1 MKVKV
6 TSTVQQVANRIS
18 PGISRLRGVILYELQ
33 VLNDD
38 DEVMITI
45 SREDEMMIITS
56 SILKVNWYDKNCNQA
71 TLAAYARRKFSSGE
85 ISTEHMRNIMKV
97 ASAYNFNKNS
107 ASPLEEKKLIFFQEV
122 KKYLLECIQIF
133 SFEPPC
139 LQVEFCKLKNGC
151 LQIHINVR
159 TLISVLCNVDA
170 DFFFNFRRVG

>member
-45 SREDEMMIITS
+45 NREDEMMIITN
-56 SILKVNWYDKNCNQA
+56 SILKVNWSDKNYNQA

-97 ASAYNFNKNS
+97 AA
-107 ASPLEEKKLIFFQEV
+107 A
-122 KKYLLECIQIF
+122 
-133 SFEPPC
+133 
-139 LQVEFCKLKNGC
+139 
-151 LQIHINVR
+151 
-159 TLISVLCNVDA
+159 
-170 DFFFNFRRVG
+170 

>member
-56 SILKVNWYDKNCNQA
+56 SILKVNWYDKNYNQA

-97 ASAYNFNKNS
+97 ASAYNFHTNS
-107 ASPLEEKKLIFFQEV
+107 ASPLEEKRWTFFQEV

-139 LQVEFCKLKNGC
+139 LQVEFCKL
-151 LQIHINVR
+151 
-159 TLISVLCNVDA
+159 
-170 DFFFNFRRVG
+170 

>member
-38 DEVMITI
+38 DEVMI

-97 ASAYNFNKNS
+97 ASA
-107 ASPLEEKKLIFFQEV
+107 
-122 KKYLLECIQIF
+122 
-133 SFEPPC
+133 
-139 LQVEFCKLKNGC
+139 
-151 LQIHINVR
+151 
-159 TLISVLCNVDA
+159 
-170 DFFFNFRRVG
+170 

>member
-1 MKVKV
+1 MKVKCFSKFCRCYESESDFATFVIVMKVKV

-56 SILKVNWYDKNCNQA
+56 SILKVNWYDKNYNQA

-97 ASAYNFNKNS
+97 ASAYNFHKNP
-107 ASPLEEKKLIFFQEV
+107 AFPLEEKNEL
-122 KKYLLECIQIF
+122 F
-133 SFEPPC
+133 SRRWRNICWSAFRSSALSHPAS
-139 LQVEFCKLKNGC
+139 
-151 LQIHINVR
+151 R
-159 TLISVLCNVDA
+159 S
-170 DFFFNFRRVG
+170 NFAS

>member
-56 SILKVNWYDKNCNQA
+56 SIWKSIDDKNCNQA

-97 ASAYNFNKNS
+97 ASSYNFHKNS
-107 ASPLEEKKLIFFQEV
+107 AFTLEEK
-122 KKYLLECIQIF
+122 
-133 SFEPPC
+133 
-139 LQVEFCKLKNGC
+139 N
-151 LQIHINVR
+151 
-159 TLISVLCNVDA
+159 
-170 DFFFNFRRVG
+170 DFFSRRWRNIC